1 MESRAFPAFSYD
13 PSAGKDWAS
22 RFALD
27 DNPQVERDWPIHH
40 FSYEDAE
47 HQRITEEV
55 AFTFVDFVACDRRYA
70 RHFATVAPA
79 NENNA
84 LAPVASCL
92 DRESKSVPDQFPSL
106 LMVERDNTL
115 QRVIVDESLIREAR
129 RCRQAWRSLQQLGR
143 IGEAPATAVDSAPRR
158 KP

>member
-1 MESRAFPAFSYD
+1 MESRAFPGFSYD

-70 RHFATVAPA
+70 STSLPWRRRMKTTRWRRLLAASIANRRACPTSFPA
-79 NENNA
+79 
-84 LAPVASCL
+84 C
-92 DRESKSVPDQFPSL
+92 
-106 LMVERDNTL
+106 
-115 QRVIVDESLIREAR
+115 
-129 RCRQAWRSLQQLGR
+129 
-143 IGEAPATAVDSAPRR
+143 
-158 KP
+158 